1 MSTSA
6 LIVAAPRSGSGKT
19 VFTLGLQRALRRR
32 GLVVRGAK
40 CGPDYIDPAF
50 HAAATGAP
58 SVNLDGFAMPE
69 AQLRGLAAAA
79 AHGADIVVAE
89 AAMGLYDGVAGQ
101 GGASACAAIARMLD
115 WPVLLVLDAGGAAQS
130 LAALAHG
137 LATFPDAPQILGAIV
152 NKVASPRHARMV
164 ADGFD
169 RIGMPLLG
177 TLPTDPRLA
186 LPSRHLGLVGA
197 AETDDLD
204 LRLDAIADVVAAHCD
219 LDRLLGAARPVVPAP
234 LPAPRHR
241 PPGQTIAVARD
252 AAFAFLYP
260 HLVAGWRESGATI
273 RIFSP
278 LADELPPDDCDACW
292 LPGGYPE
299 LHARRLAANTRFL
312 DGLRRF
318 AATRP
323 VHGECGGYMVLGRTL
338 EDADGTVHAMA
349 GLLPVDTSFATRR
362 LTLGYRRAV
371 WRGATSFAA
380 AGAAT
385 WGHEFHYATITRSD
399 GEALVDMADGEG
411 NALPPAG
418 HRAGHVTGTFFHFI
432 A

>member
-1 MSTSA
+1 MFPG
-6 LIVAAPRSGSGKT
+6 APR
-19 VFTLGLQRALRRR
+19 
-32 GLVVRGAK
+32 
-40 CGPDYIDPAF
+40 
-50 HAAATGAP
+50 
-58 SVNLDGFAMPE
+58 
-69 AQLRGLAAAA
+69 
-79 AHGADIVVAE
+79 IV
-89 AAMGLYDGVAGQ
+89 
-101 GGASACAAIARMLD
+101 
-115 WPVLLVLDAGGAAQS
+115 
-130 LAALAHG
+130 
-137 LATFPDAPQILGAIV
+137 GAIV

-177 TLPTDPRLA
+177 TLPNDPRLA

-204 LRLDAIADVVAAHCD
+204 ARLDAIADIVVTHCD
-219 LDRLLGAARPVVPAP
+219 LARLLAAARPVRPAP
-234 LPAPRHR
+234 SPAPRHR

-260 HLVAGWRESGATI
+260 HLVAGWREAGATI
-273 RIFSP
+273 RVFSP
-278 LADELPPDDCDACW
+278 LADEAPPDDCDACW

-299 LHARRLAANTRFL
+299 LHAGRLAANARFL

-318 AATRP
+318 AARRP

-338 EDADGTVHAMA
+338 EDADGIVHAMA

-371 WRGATSFAA
+371 WRSATVFAA
-380 AGAAT
+380 AGAAM
-385 WGHEFHYATITRSD
+385 WGHEFHYATITGSD

-418 HRAGHVTGTFFHFI
+418 HRAGPVTGTFFHLI